1 MHRKPPLLNPSPGL
15 LEQINS
21 VSAGR
26 LRVREIVEALL
37 DCVDRNEPDV
47 RAWAHLDRNALIQ
60 LADLQDRERKA
71 GRTSDQ
77 RLHGLVFAV
86 KDNFDT
92 CDMPTAYGSTIHAG
106 CQPFRDASCVATL
119 RMGGAALM
127 GKTVTTEFAHVYP
140 GATGN
145 PFNPKHTPG
154 GSSSGSAAAVAAAMV
169 PFAFGTQTTGSVI
182 RPAAYCGVVGFKPT
196 FGDIN
201 VTGVLP
207 NAPSFDTIGLFARS
221 VADVAF
227 VHGTLL
233 GIDAESFDPL
243 PVSGLKIGLCRTPW
257 WDRAD
262 DIAHQSLESAT
273 EMLLSAGATITDFD
287 PPGVFDD
294 LEALSQTVSGFEF
307 SRTLAHERRLAQ
319 SELSADLR
327 EGRMQSGLNTR
338 YEVYADAQRRLR
350 AARDRA
356 DQALEAIDLV
366 ISLPAPGP
374 APYGLRRTGDAIF
387 NMPWTSLHMPA
398 LTLPAF
404 STDDGMPMGLQL
416 SATRNSDRRLLAQAI
431 GVADLFS

>member
-1 MHRKPPLLNPSPGL
+1 M
-15 LEQINS
+15 EQIND
-21 VSAGR
+21 VQAGR
-26 LRVREIVEALL
+26 LRVREIVESLL
-37 DCVDRNEPDV
+37 ECVDRNEPDV

-60 LADLQDRERKA
+60 LADYQDRERAA
-71 GRTSDQ
+71 GRASNQ
-77 RLHGLVFAV
+77 PLHGLVFAV

-196 FGDIN
+196 FGDVN

-207 NAPSFDTIGLFARS
+207 NAPSFDTVGMFARS

-233 GIDAESFDPL
+233 DIDVNSFDPL

-262 DIAHQSLESAT
+262 DVARQSLEDASDI
-273 EMLLSAGATITDFD
+273 LQSAGATITDFD

-294 LEALSQTVSGFEF
+294 LETLSQVVSGFEF
-307 SRTLAHERRLAQ
+307 SRTIAHERRLAE

-327 EGRMQSGLNTR
+327 EGRMRSGLNTR

-356 DQALEAIDLV
+356 DHAFESVDLV
-366 ISLPAPGP
+366 MSLPAPGP
-374 APYGLRRTGDAIF
+374 APLGLRRTGDAVF
-387 NMPWTSLHMPA
+387 NMPWTTLHTPA

-404 STDDGMPMGLQL
+404 SSDDGLPMGIQL
-416 SATRNSDRRLLAQAI
+416 SAKRHSDRRLMAQTLA
-431 GVADLFS
+431 VADLFS